1 MRSTTSMKTAKFGCA
16 ASSVLF
22 CIFGILLMIFP
33 GISISLIGTLVGC
46 SMIVFGIFKIIG
58 YFSKDLFRL
67 AFQYDLAFG
76 ILLAVLGVIVL
87 IKPGEM
93 LNLLCITLGIAILAD
108 GLFKIQIAVDSKAFG
123 IGKWWLIFISAILTG
138 CIGLILIFRPAETT
152 VVAMTLLGAALLL
165 DGIMSLITVLSTV
178 KIIRHQQP
186 DVIEVRY
193 KEV

>member
-1 MRSTTSMKTAKFGCA
+1 MKTAKFGCA

-87 IKPGEM
+87 IKPGEI
-93 LNLLCITLGIAILAD
+93 LYVLPNDGNDEDAGTL
-108 GLFKIQIAVDSKAFG
+108 
-123 IGKWWLIFISAILTG
+123 
-138 CIGLILIFRPAETT
+138 E
-152 VVAMTLLGAALLL
+152 
-165 DGIMSLITVLSTV
+165 
-178 KIIRHQQP
+178 
-186 DVIEVRY
+186 VIEGG
-193 KEV
+193 EQEE

>member
-1 MRSTTSMKTAKFGCA
+1 MNTAKFGCA

>member
-1 MRSTTSMKTAKFGCA
+1 M
-16 ASSVLF
+16 
-22 CIFGILLMIFP
+22 
-33 GISISLIGTLVGC
+33 
-46 SMIVFGIFKIIG
+46 
-58 YFSKDLFRL
+58 
-67 AFQYDLAFG
+67 
-76 ILLAVLGVIVL
+76 
-87 IKPGEM
+87 
-93 LNLLCITLGIAILAD
+93 
-108 GLFKIQIAVDSKAFG
+108 FKIQIAVDSKAFG